1 MPTAA
6 AATGTGPAVFPR
18 SPYQQQQQVMFS
30 APLPAQAAA
39 AGGAVPAPGGMYLP
53 AQQQYSQ
60 QQAAALQHYGQ
71 QQQQQYMMASPQ
83 PAYGTAAAAA
93 AGVQQQGLP
102 PVAVA
107 AAGAGC
113 PPGLLMAGDANM
125 RYLQVVNPG
134 SNLGRFDPAGA
145 SAAVLMEAGYGQP
158 GAGTVPPA
166 PQQQQQ
172 QYMMHQVPGSAPGQL
187 LVNPGQPM
195 VPAGDMTAVAAAST
209 ALPLHHQQQ
218 QPQQPWFTAAPGML
232 QQQPQQVYPGPQQV
246 WGVPGLE

>member
-1 MPTAA
+1 
-6 AATGTGPAVFPR
+6 
-18 SPYQQQQQVMFS
+18 
-30 APLPAQAAA
+30 
-39 AGGAVPAPGGMYLP
+39 MYLP

-71 QQQQQYMMASPQ
+71 QQQQQQYMMASPQ
-83 PAYGTAAAAA
+83 PAYGT
-93 AGVQQQGLP
+93 
-102 PVAVA
+102 A

-125 RYLQVVNPG
+125 RYLQVVNPV
-134 SNLGRFDPAGA
+134 SHLGRFDPAGA
-145 SAAVLMEAGYGQP
+145 SAAMLMEAGYGQP
-158 GAGTVPPA
+158 AAGTVPPA

-195 VPAGDMTAVAAAST
+195 LVPAGDMTAVAAAST

-218 QPQQPWFTAAPGML
+218 QQPQQPWFTAAPGIL
-232 QQQPQQVYPGPQQV
+232 QQQPQQLYPGPQQV